1 MKVRWENVTDEKDF
15 FLFCFVLEGFQP
27 STFLKRRALEMR
39 LMP

>member
-15 FLFCFVLEGFQP
+15 FCFVLEGFQP